1 MKALSELWIT
11 EFPCGAFRVARTQMG
26 AEQSGQMVV
35 TERSC
40 CNRGH
45 STFEVVRFSRVQ
57 VVASH
62 DARRAKLRVIK

>member
-1 MKALSELWIT
+1 
-11 EFPCGAFRVARTQMG
+11 
-26 AEQSGQMVV
+26 MVV